1 MIDMRSPGLEGDAM
15 WFIAIGEEHM
25 ITLPCPPI
33 FTCSQYQHAASSATA
48 FSTVHTARSIRC
60 DGIGAAPGSRWQV
73 PAASRCLPWQPG
85 LAAGASL
92 SCSARAC
99 TVLQSAQQYELFSL
113 QSAQQYE
120 LFSLHSAQ
128 QYELFSL
135 HGAQQCELL
144 GLHSAAALSRGCAT
158 SGHYRGEVSTV
169 SDRVVEG
176 VLNEIDPPE
185 PYVRI
190 C

>member
-1 MIDMRSPGLEGDAM
+1 M

-48 FSTVHTARSIRC
+48 FSTVHTAHSATAFSTVHTARSIRC

-73 PAASRCLPWQPG
+73 PAASRRLPGQPG

-113 QSAQQYE
+113 
-120 LFSLHSAQ
+120 
-128 QYELFSL
+128 

-144 GLHSAAALSRGCAT
+144 ACTVLR
-158 SGHYRGEVSTV
+158 HYRGAVLPVGIIAVKYLQSPIVLSKGSLMKLTRLSPTCGSADLP
-169 SDRVVEG
+169 SDVFAF
-176 VLNEIDPPE
+176 L
-185 PYVRI
+185 
-190 C
+190 